1 MFFNMYQM
9 NFSFYPQARQENSIR
24 GIIAFHFAHHK
35 DYNGVKMKNKIVK
48 FIIATLL
55 ACLCIF
61 PLSGASASTQE
72 VYLGGIP
79 AGFSLNTRGV
89 TVVGITDV
97 ATEHG
102 KFSPGKDAGLQIGD
116 VILSIGGKDVNS
128 SQDIAAAVENK
139 SEAKVIY
146 TRGNETKET
155 VIKPGKDAFGK
166 YKLGLFIR
174 NYVSGIGTLTYVKN
188 NLFTSLG
195 HPILD
200 EHGNLIEIT
209 GGSLI
214 NCTVTGVIKGER
226 GKAGELKGIFLKNA
240 PFAKAAYN
248 TSTGVTGSICD
259 EEIERLNLRKVETG
273 EAKVGS
279 ATVYTTVK
287 GSEPKEYSIS
297 IVKID
302 KNEKDNKNLVVKIT
316 DEELIGI
323 TGGIVQGMS
332 GSPILQDGKLV
343 GAITHVF
350 INDPERGFGIS
361 VANIIE
367 K

>member
-1 MFFNMYQM
+1 MKKKIFKL
-9 NFSFYPQARQENSIR
+9 
-24 GIIAFHFAHHK
+24 II
-35 DYNGVKMKNKIVK
+35 IS
-48 FIIATLL
+48 LL
-55 ACLCIF
+55 VCFCIF
-61 PLSGASASTQE
+61 PMSGAASASA

-97 ATEHG
+97 NTENG
-102 KFSPGKDAGLQIGD
+102 KFSPAKDAGLTLGD
-116 VILSIGGKDVNS
+116 VVLSIDDKDVNS
-128 SQDIAAAVENK
+128 SDDIAKAVNGK
-139 SEAKVIY
+139 SEAKIVY
-146 TRGNETKET
+146 MRNGERHES
-155 VIKPGKDAFGK
+155 VIKPKKDGFGK

-174 NYVSGIGTLTYVKN
+174 NYVSGIGTLTYIKDN
-188 NLFTSLG
+188 KFTSLG

-200 EHGNLIEIT
+200 ERGDLIEIT

-214 NCTVTGVIKGER
+214 NCTITGAIKGER

-240 PFAKAAYN
+240 AFAKATYN
-248 TSTGVTGSICD
+248 TKTGVVGTIGD
-259 EEIERLNLRKVETG
+259 GEIERLNLKEVETG
-273 EAKVGS
+273 EARVGNAVIYS
-279 ATVYTTVK
+279 TVT
-287 GSEPKEYSIS
+287 GSRPKEYCIS

-302 KNEKDNKNLVVKIT
+302 KNERDNKNLVLKIT
-316 DEELIGI
+316 DDELIDL

-343 GAITHVF
+343 GAVTHVF

-361 VANIIE
+361 IDNIIE